1 MGGGELKKFF
11 TELFNNIFG
20 WHLLSFALLIFIF
33 SRLQDA
39 NFFIINYLLL
49 LSMVVL
55 SISYFS
61 LSNYYK
67 LDRRKDENKPALAI
81 RSIVYRFLWIV
92 ILAWV
97 QILLSSFN
105 ISLDEQIKDI
115 YFLLLA
121 YSLIFSLLAI
131 MIGIKLRTLL
141 LLMLVFLPILLLLGV
156 FDIKWWALVTGFI
169 TLWNFINSEDFLTY
183 LRGGKDLKDVPREL
197 KYKWSINKLVI
208 YIFTF
213 LFYFSLIVSS
223 FFEKQNPRSFEEY
236 LSNGALRVY
245 SMLFL
250 VVLMIVLF
258 GILFGYYYLLNQ
270 KKKRGRIAEFLLN
283 VGRKIGLNK
292 FNNTLKL
299 YIKAKKGELK

>member
-1 MGGGELKKFF
+1 M
-11 TELFNNIFG
+11 
-20 WHLLSFALLIFIF
+20 
-33 SRLQDA
+33 
-39 NFFIINYLLL
+39 
-49 LSMVVL
+49 
-55 SISYFS
+55 
-61 LSNYYK
+61 
-67 LDRRKDENKPALAI
+67 DRKNDKNKPALAI
-81 RSIVYRFLWIV
+81 RSIVFRLLWIV
-92 ILAWV
+92 ILTWV
-97 QILLSSFN
+97 QKLLSSFN

-121 YSLIFSLLAI
+121 YSLVFSLLAI
-131 MIGIKLRTLL
+131 MIGIKLRTFL
-141 LLMLVFLPILLLLGV
+141 LLMLVLLPILLLLGV

-183 LRGGKDLKDVPREL
+183 LRGGKALKDVPKEL
-197 KYKWSINKLVI
+197 KYRWSINKLVI

-250 VVLMIVLF
+250 VVLMLVLF

-270 KKKRGRIAEFLLN
+270 QKKRRRIAEFLLN
-283 VGRKIGLNK
+283 LGGKIGLNK